1 MRTVREA
8 LMQRCFALVAQTA
21 FVAILVLSA
30 ASSTCAENPQPQ
42 LPVAQIPPAD
52 PHVAPVDLPSEARGD
67 LAMAH
72 QEYLRAIDAYSQ
84 VPDKTAEV
92 WNKLG
97 MAYHH
102 LFAMD
107 EARRDYERAL
117 RLHPD
122 YAEALN
128 NLGAIYYAK
137 KSYKK
142 AIHYYR
148 KAISIDPRSAP
159 IYSNLGTAWF
169 ARGKTEA
176 GIEAYRTAFA
186 LDPTVFA
193 TNSALLVN
201 EGLDAHDR
209 ALQDFCLAKLFAA
222 SGRNEEAI
230 DFLRKALDEGF
241 SDRRKILADETLA
254 SLRATPEFARLMI
267 EQQKPH

>member
-21 FVAILVLSA
+21 FAAILVLPA

-42 LPVAQIPPAD
+42 LPVAQIPPAA
-52 PHVAPVDLPSEARGD
+52 PHIAAVDLPPETLGD

-122 YAEALN
+122 YAEVLN